1 MQDLDLYLSNLSIK
15 FSVMGF
21 SETWLNSTNCSL
33 YSIDGYNVESAYRS
47 SRKGGGVS
55 LYVREYIVY
64 TCRTDLD
71 IFDECIESKFIEIDK
86 KKYQWEEEHHYRG
99 NIPSSEWQCRAIHT
113 GSEWY
118 SR

>member
-1 MQDLDLYLSNLSIK
+1 
-15 FSVMGF
+15 MGF
-21 SETWLNSTNCSL
+21 SETWLNSTNC
-33 YSIDGYNVESAYRS
+33 IDGYNVESAYRS

-86 KKYQWEEEHHYRG
+86 KVPMRRG
-99 NIPSSEWQCRAIHT
+99 TPL
-113 GSEWY
+113 
-118 SR
+118 